1 MAKSALVAMEAINMS
16 EFVVMKKALRG
27 ITVETRPAPPRR
39 PAPTVAAPPAM
50 EEDQLQALRARHR
63 KELEEAC
70 TEARLEG
77 EAKAAN
83 DYAKQ
88 LAEVRQLAQKTL
100 KTLATKE
107 EALLHE
113 VERMLPEL
121 VMAALE
127 QVLSGW
133 KPSAAEIE
141 QQVRNLLEPLRG
153 EEGPLRVFLAPVDH
167 SAIAGLFDDLRKEF
181 PQTELNED
189 PQLRSGECYVQ
200 GRFGITDGRFAA
212 KLRNLRSVLS

>member
-1 MAKSALVAMEAINMS
+1 MGKSASVAMEAINMS
-16 EFVVMKKALRG
+16 EFIVMKKALRG
-27 ITVETRPAPPRR
+27 IKVETRPARASR
-39 PAPTVAAPPAM
+39 AAPTTERYGVA
-50 EEDQLQALRARHR
+50 EDELQALRTLHL

-100 KTLATKE
+100 KTLAAKE

-127 QVLSGW
+127 QVLAGW
-133 KPSAAEIE
+133 KPSAKEIE
-141 QQVRNLLEPLRG
+141 KQVRNLLEPLRA

-167 SAIAGLFDDLRKEF
+167 NAISGLFDDLRKEF
-181 PQTELNED
+181 PQTELSED